1 MKDGEPMNLDE
12 ITKVLSE
19 IYNELLINEN
29 PRHIVFWYDAE
40 GEFVEDIDNINL
52 QNVRTLKLTP
62 NNYFKTRY
70 ILEKEDLNSN
80 ILIYANMPK
89 PAPREDWLL
98 DVLKYSVEF
107 STDKTTVTMRDLNI
121 TDKSL
126 TPVIKNY
133 SKFFNNKDRYTT
145 FKKLDIGDYTEDNIH
160 IAVLSALCKLSVPD
174 FEEVTKVLLKEFL
187 NKDKKYLESI
197 EKFGDID
204 AFWELASKYYGY
216 NLEEK
221 NIGKLMILLTIT
233 DLDEKIDKQ
242 LPKRYTEYI
251 SDKKSNC
258 SIFINHFMND
268 REDSDIYKKL
278 ADKVQNVIKLENV
291 ISKLNEEDFINCDTF
306 RYFDEA
312 TIKKLVDVLISG
324 ADEFDKYEEIIN
336 KRKSL
341 NWYPDYKNYYDA
353 LEQAINL
360 FRIKANLDYI
370 KEKIPYEMIEAY
382 YNNDANSYYLI
393 DKAYRKFY
401 VAYDKIDDKDMVYS
415 LMEKIEEVYT
425 NWYLDEL
432 SVKWSSAVEANLRT
446 NWNIPGVISQKTF
459 YPNYI
464 EPHNL
469 KNERAF
475 VIISDALRYDCAMEL
490 ADILNVEAKG
500 IATVD
505 ILQGVL
511 PSCTKLGMASL
522 LPNKNITLDDKN
534 NVYVDGISSEG
545 TANRDKILKSKN
557 SSSLAVAYKDIE
569 DLPSSEFKKIFTGK
583 KVIYIYHN
591 VIDARG
597 DNAATEREVFE
608 ACEDTF
614 VELKQLVNNLVTRLN
629 AVNIYITSDHGF
641 LYRRGSIKTTEKIT
655 YKSDD
660 KYSRRYAISDNF
672 ERQEG
677 TLTFSMDYILSNKG
691 EKFVTVPRGEVR
703 FAKQGAGSNYVHGG
717 TMPQEIVV
725 PVIKFKGNKKA
736 NKIEEAYVEVE
747 MSTIS
752 KKITT
757 PRFTINFFQKD
768 MVEDKKQPIMLKAR
782 FEDEAGNVISNEISI
797 IADSKSSNAEE
808 RVFKERFALKSSI
821 KYDKKSKYYLVMI
834 EDNHEVDEEYKR
846 YEFIIDIAIQDD
858 FGF

>member
-1 MKDGEPMNLDE
+1 MNLDE
-12 ITKVLSE
+12 ITKVLTE
-19 IYNELLINEN
+19 IYKEPLINEN

-40 GEFVEDIDNINL
+40 GEFIEDIDNINI
-52 QNVRTLKLTP
+52 QNVKTLKLTQ

-70 ILEKEDLNSN
+70 ILEKEDTTSN

-89 PAPREDWLL
+89 PSPREDWLL
-98 DVLKYSVEF
+98 DVLKYSIEF

-121 TDKSL
+121 KDKSL
-126 TPVIKNY
+126 TPIIKNY
-133 SKFFNNKDRYTT
+133 SKFFNNKERYSA
-145 FKKLDIGDYTEDNIH
+145 FKKLDIDNYTEENVH
-160 IAVLSALCKLSVPD
+160 IAVLSVLCKLSVLD
-174 FEEVTKVLLKEFL
+174 FEEVTKVLLREFL
-187 NKDKKYLESI
+187 NKDKKYLENI
-197 EKFGDID
+197 KKFGDID
-204 AFWELASKYYGY
+204 AFWELCSKYYGY

-221 NIGKLMILLTIT
+221 SIGKLMILLAIT

-242 LPKRYTEYI
+242 LPKSYTEYI

-268 REDSDIYKKL
+268 REDSDTYKKL
-278 ADKVQNVIKLENV
+278 ADKVQHVIKLEEV
-291 ISKLNEEDFINCDTF
+291 VSKLSEEDFIKCDTF
-306 RYFDEA
+306 RYFDEV
-312 TIKKLVDVLISG
+312 TIKNIVDVLLSG
-324 ADEFDKYEEIIN
+324 ADEFDKYEDIIN

-341 NWYPDYKNYYDA
+341 NWYPDYKNYYDV

-360 FRIKANLDYI
+360 FRLKDNIDYI
-370 KEKIPYEMIEAY
+370 KEKSPYEMIEAY
-382 YNNDANSYYLI
+382 YNNGENSYYLI

-401 VAYDKIDDKDMVYS
+401 VAYDKIQDKDILYD
-415 LMEKIEEVYT
+415 LMQSIEQIYT

-432 SVKWSSAVEANLRT
+432 SVKWSSTVDYNLKT
-446 NWNIPGVISQKTF
+446 EWNIPGVISQKAF
-459 YPNYI
+459 YSNYI

-469 KNERAF
+469 SKERVF
-475 VIISDALRYDCAMEL
+475 VIISDAFRYDCAKEFS
-490 ADILNVEAKG
+490 DILNTEAKG
-500 IATVD
+500 SATVD
-505 ILQGVL
+505 VLQGVL

-534 NVYVDGISSEG
+534 NVYVDNISSEG
-545 TANRDKILKSKN
+545 TSNRDKILKSKN
-557 SSSLAVAYKDIE
+557 SNSLAITYKDLE
-569 DLPSSEFKKIFTGK
+569 YLSSSEFKKVFTGK

-597 DNAATEREVFE
+597 DNASTEREVFE
-608 ACEDTF
+608 ACEEAF
-614 VELKQLVNNLVTRLN
+614 IELKQLANNLVNRLN

-641 LYRRGSIKTTEKIT
+641 LYRRGSIKTTEKIN

-660 KYSRRYAISDNF
+660 KYSRRYAISDKF
-672 ERQEG
+672 TKQDG

-717 TMPQEIVV
+717 IMPQEIVV
-725 PVIKFKGNKKA
+725 PVIKFKGNKKSA
-736 NKIEEAYVEVE
+736 SIEESYVEVE

-782 FEDEAGNVISNEISI
+782 FEDESDNVISNEISI
-797 IADSKSSNAEE
+797 IADNKSPNAEE

-821 KYDKKSKYYLVMI
+821 RYDKNSKYYLVML
-834 EDNHEVDEEYKR
+834 EDNNEINNEYKK

-858 FGF
+858 FEF